1 MWASKERKARRAA
14 KAREGADAGLAEESW
29 FNTMDGAAEPSIP
42 GPGKGGPWK
51 TPVLRPLAGHALRR
65 IFGTYVAAR
74 AALGIALVLANAL
87 MGMAT
92 GRYVSAPLVLC
103 GVYALQALVWWLT
116 DEFRMFRA
124 LQSARWQWWMTI
136 GVDLVVFGAIHWID
150 PTSPLNFVALLVLPV
165 LMLLAYAGSRFV
177 FEVVLQRAPVSLG
190 S

>member
-1 MWASKERKARRAA
+1 MWRSKERKARRAA
-14 KAREGADAGLAEESW
+14 KSREGADAGLQEESW
-29 FNTMDGAAEPSIP
+29 FNTMDGSGEPSIP
-42 GPGKGGPWK
+42 PSEGGGTWS

-103 GVYALQALVWWLT
+103 GGYAVQALIWWLT
-116 DEFRMFRA
+116 DEFRMFRV

-136 GVDLVVFGAIHWID
+136 GVDLVIFGAIHWID
-150 PTSPLNFVALLVLPV
+150 PASPLNFVALLVLPV
-165 LMLLAYAGSRFV
+165 LMAGI
-177 FEVVLQRAPVSLG
+177 LT
-190 S
+190 